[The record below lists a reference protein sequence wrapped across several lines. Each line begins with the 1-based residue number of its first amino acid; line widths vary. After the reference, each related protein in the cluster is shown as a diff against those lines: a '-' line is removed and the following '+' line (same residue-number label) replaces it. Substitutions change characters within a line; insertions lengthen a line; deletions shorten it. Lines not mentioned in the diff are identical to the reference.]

1 MKIEIDNGIFE
12 VDIEKTKQYYQTH
25 SLCDCAGCRNYY
37 AQVVK
42 KLPCCKDFLSKFG
55 VDIER
60 PDEIGWIESE
70 NKTIYYLFVGY
81 TVAGEILRKTKEC
94 LDIKENEKSY
104 NIKID
109 NEYIPNEQKE
119 KYFVITIN
127 NFYFP
132 WELKERFP
140 DY

>member
-1 MKIEIDNGIFE
+1 MKIEIDNEIFE

-42 KLPCCKDFLSKFG
+42 NLPCCKDFLSKFG

-60 PDEIGWIESE
+60 PDEIGWVDLE
-70 NKTIYYLFVGY
+70 NNTISYLFVSY
-81 TVAGEILRKTKEC
+81 TVVGEIILQRKENIE
-94 LDIKENEKSY
+94 IKENEKIY
-104 NIKID
+104 NITID

-119 KYFVITIN
+119 KYFVITIS
-127 NFYFP
+127 NFFFP
-132 WELKERFP
+132 WKLKEKFP
-140 DY
+140 NS